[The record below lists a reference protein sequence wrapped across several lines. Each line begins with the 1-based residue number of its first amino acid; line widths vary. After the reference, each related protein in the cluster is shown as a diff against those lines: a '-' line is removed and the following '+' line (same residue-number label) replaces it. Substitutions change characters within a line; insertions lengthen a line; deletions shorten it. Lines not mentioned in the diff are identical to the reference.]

1 MTVTKSLKKSYF
13 HFKKDFFGKIK
24 KEKRKKKKEK
34 GERKKCPK
42 DQKFFFLPITYEKN

>member
-24 KEKRKKKKEK
+24 KEKRKRKKEK
-34 GERKKCPK
+34 CPK
-42 DQKFFFLPITYEKN
+42 VQKFFFLPITYEKN